1 MSQLLTASK
10 PLTASAGTHIVQL
23 SITDTGLY
31 RIETLS
37 GGSVA
42 TPVAT
47 PVADLTRSF
56 DDEQLARSIATVITV
71 ALRKQDATVAN
82 AKAAVVA
89 FFDDLIGRLAQH
101 KGVEVAEAVAE
112 FQALRAGFQVEP
124 LGLAAIAPA
133 ASRQVRMTMGGAQN
147 ADLSEAQQDAVAVA
161 KSNGGTVL
169 RSKAHPLPVL
179 RALVRKRLASYNYR
193 PGTRRPDP
201 ISATLTA
208 RGWREAVA
216 AR

>member
-1 MSQLLTASK
+1 MQLLTADR
-10 PLTASAGTHIVQL
+10 PLAASAGTHIVQL

-42 TPVAT
+42 A

-71 ALRKQDATVAN
+71 ALREPGSTVAD

-101 KGVEVAEAVAE
+101 KGIEVAEAVAE
-112 FQALRAGFQVEP
+112 FQAVRAGFTS
-124 LGLAAIAPA
+124 GLAAIAPTGH
-133 ASRQVRMTMGGAQN
+133 RQVRMTMGGAQN
-147 ADLSEAQQDAVAVA
+147 ADLSDAQQDAIAVA

-169 RSKAHPLPVL
+169 RSGDNPLPVL
-179 RALVRKRLASYNYR
+179 RALARKRLVVLNYR

-208 RGWREAVA
+208 RGWAVDA
-216 AR
+216 